1 MLKPDGGLSANPQM
15 YPMLS
20 HLRHNPC
27 RRFFL
32 TNPCEFLFQMGVYNA
47 QGILGCFLAI
57 FGAGFCSFRMFVGF
71 PESFVEP
78 FSPISGLCGA
88 TVYCAEG
95 AKPTCLVYQPR
106 KSAEESSFLSVS
118 YILLFR
124 GVVCCCFGTSSVVV
138 LGRFGVSAEPRAPTQ
153 ETCRGQTVFP
163 SFPVFFE
170 CRLSLFWGLGCHS
183 FGVLSVVVLGSCL
196 LFWGGICRC
205 CF

>member
-20 HLRHNPC
+20 HLSHNPC

-32 TNPCEFLFQMGVYNA
+32 TTLVSFCSRRVFITLEGFLGV
-47 QGILGCFLAI
+47 FLTI

-95 AKPTCLVYQPR
+95 SKPTCLVYQPR
-106 KSAEESSFLSVS
+106 KPAEERLYFHLFLSS
-118 YILLFR
+118 L
-124 GVVCCCFGTSSVVV
+124 GVVCCCFG
-138 LGRFGVSAEPRAPTQ
+138 A
-153 ETCRGQTVFP
+153 
-163 SFPVFFE
+163 
-170 CRLSLFWGLGCHS
+170 
-183 FGVLSVVVLGSCL
+183 LSVVVLRHCL
-196 LFWGGICRC
+196 LLF
-205 CF
+205 

>member
-20 HLRHNPC
+20 HLSHNPC

-32 TNPCEFLFQMGVYNA
+32 TTLVSFCSRWVFITLKGFSGV
-47 QGILGCFLAI
+47 FLAI

-71 PESFVEP
+71 PEHFVEP
-78 FSPISGLCGA
+78 FSPIPGLCGFSPVSGLCGA

-124 GVVCCCFGTSSVVV
+124 GVVCCCFGTSSVLV
-138 LGRFGVSAEPRAPTQ
+138 LGLNFCCFGT
-153 ETCRGQTVFP
+153 
-163 SFPVFFE
+163 
-170 CRLSLFWGLGCHS
+170 FWGWCRA
-183 FGVLSVVVLGSCL
+183 SCANPGNL
-196 LFWGGICRC
+196 QRTDCVSIFS
-205 CF
+205 CFL